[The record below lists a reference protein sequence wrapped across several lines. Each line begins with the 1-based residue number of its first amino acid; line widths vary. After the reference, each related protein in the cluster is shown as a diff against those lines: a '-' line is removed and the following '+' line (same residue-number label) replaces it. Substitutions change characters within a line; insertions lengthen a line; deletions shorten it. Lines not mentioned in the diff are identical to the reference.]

1 MKRYIAKGKIPVASL
16 TKEEGLV
23 RYTIL
28 NKLLLGLS
36 TREYIIQALRNPMNW
51 VLGVIFAVGI
61 PMLIGRFIN
70 GLGSVTHASYDYPWG
85 LFLGVG
91 LFVMVPMSAS
101 GFMLGTTVELFGRK
115 DFKPVERLALLNG
128 LLGYFFA
135 VVYLLVDLGQPW
147 RLVYPMIVSFGPA
160 AVLFLVA
167 WHVATYLSVQIV
179 ELVPAL
185 SEWMGWKKPQLVV
198 KSMIL
203 GLTVAGIILSTLH
216 QGALGALFNYA
227 PGKVHPLWYSAPFL
241 WFHFLCSSIF
251 AGLSMVIVVS
261 TICKRTMAW
270 RCDANFLD
278 NLDEITFGL
287 AKGCVMAL
295 STYLIIKIIAVAHD
309 SDWYYLL
316 TGWGAWFM
324 FEMLIGTIIPLV
336 LFTFGIKNRMPGL
349 VRFTALIVLFGIA
362 LNRLNT
368 SLITFNWKLYQEI
381 PHIKEVMITITL
393 YAIFIA
399 TYRFILYRLPI
410 LYTWQSSEKVKEEA

>member
-1 MKRYIAKGKIPVASL
+1 MKRYTAKGKIPVASL
-16 TKEEGLV
+16 TNEDGKT
-23 RYTIL
+23 RYTL
-28 NKLLLGLS
+28 VNKLLLGLS
-36 TREYIIQALRNPMNW
+36 IREYIIQALRNPMNW
-51 VLGVIFAVGI
+51 LLGAIFAIGI

-115 DFKPVERLALLNG
+115 DFKPIERLALLNG

-179 ELVPAL
+179 ELVPSL
-185 SEWMGWKKPQLVV
+185 SEWMGWKKPQVV
-198 KSMIL
+198 IKGMIL

-261 TICKRTMAW
+261 TICKKTMAW

-295 STYLIIKIIAVAHD
+295 STYLIIKIIAIAHD

-316 TGWGAWFM
+316 TGWGAWFL
-324 FEMLIGTIIPLV
+324 FELLIGTIIPLV
-336 LFTFGIKNRMPGL
+336 LFTFGIKNRMAGL
-349 VRFTALIVLFGIA
+349 VRFTALITLFGIA

>member
-1 MKRYIAKGKIPVASL
+1 MKRYTAKGKIPVASL
-16 TKEEGLV
+16 TNEDGKT
-23 RYTIL
+23 RYTL
-28 NKLLLGLS
+28 VNKLLLGLS
-36 TREYIIQALRNPMNW
+36 IREYIIQALRNPMNW
-51 VLGVIFAVGI
+51 LLGAIFAIGI

-115 DFKPVERLALLNG
+115 DFKPIERLALLNG

-295 STYLIIKIIAVAHD
+295 STYFIIKIIAIAHD

-316 TGWGAWFM
+316 TGWGAWFL
-324 FEMLIGTIIPLV
+324 FEMLISTIIPLV
-336 LFTFGIKNRMPGL
+336 LFTFGIKNRMAGL

-368 SLITFNWKLYQEI
+368 SLITFNWKLYQDI
-381 PHIKEVMITITL
+381 PHIKEVIITITL